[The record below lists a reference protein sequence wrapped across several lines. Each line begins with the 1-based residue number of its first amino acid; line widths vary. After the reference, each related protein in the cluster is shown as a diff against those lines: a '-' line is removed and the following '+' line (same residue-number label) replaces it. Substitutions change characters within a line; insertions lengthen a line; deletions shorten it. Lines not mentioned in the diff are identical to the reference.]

1 MNSNQEELK
10 MNEKALDNIIDE
22 YLKKVKKAL
31 PDWLKEKK
39 EHKEILADLSE
50 HIWQKANELS
60 DTGQATEM
68 SIRKAISHMGTP
80 QAIAKEYKRRGE
92 PKVYITK
99 EMWPLY
105 TRVLGI
111 VFVVIIALTL
121 FGSVMSYF
129 TELTSF
135 ETMIAS
141 IVEGIQ
147 VGLLT
152 AFAIITII
160 FAALSME
167 GYFPEDFKSK
177 KEQRMKRELVKK
189 AAAEGLPYSE
199 EERKLIKPFIKPV
212 GEIIGGCIGLI
223 FGIIFLLQP
232 FDPNILLPD
241 FSILLRF
248 FGAII
253 TIQGSLDIS
262 RGIIGNHKPAT
273 HQVIHGFTI
282 AAKLAVIPLLIILM
296 NRPEIFPWFSTPWIQ
311 VGIPVEFYEP
321 YRVIMTVIIV
331 IVCLTTI
338 EDIYKIIKIEKY
350 KI

>member
-1 MNSNQEELK
+1 
-10 MNEKALDNIIDE
+10 MNEKVLDDIINE

-39 EHKEILADLSE
+39 EHKEILAELSE
-50 HIWQKANELS
+50 HIWQKAIELS

-68 SIRKAISHMGTP
+68 SVRKAIDHMGTP

-111 VFVVIIALTL
+111 VFVVIIALTVV
-121 FGSVMSYF
+121 GSIVSYF
-129 TELTSF
+129 TNITSF

-141 IVEGIQ
+141 MIEGIQ
-147 VGLLT
+147 VGLLA
-152 AFAIITII
+152 AFVIITII
-160 FAALSME
+160 FTALSME

-177 KEQRMKRELVKK
+177 KEQRMKKELVKK

-199 EERKLIKPFIKPV
+199 VGEKPLKPFIKPV

-232 FDPNILLPD
+232 FDPTILLPD
-241 FSILLRF
+241 FSNLLRF
-248 FGAII
+248 FGAVII
-253 TIQGSLDIS
+253 IQGSLDIS
-262 RGIIGNHKPAT
+262 RGIIGNHKPTT

-296 NRPEIFPWFSTPWIQ
+296 NNPEIFPWFSTPWIQ
-311 VGIPVEFYEP
+311 VGLPVEFYEP
-321 YRVIMTVIIV
+321 YRSIIIVIIV

-350 KI
+350 KV

>member
-1 MNSNQEELK
+1 
-10 MNEKALDNIIDE
+10 
-22 YLKKVKKAL
+22 
-31 PDWLKEKK
+31 
-39 EHKEILADLSE
+39 
-50 HIWQKANELS
+50 
-60 DTGQATEM
+60 M
-68 SIRKAISHMGTP
+68 SIRRAISAMGTP
-80 QAIAKEYKRRGE
+80 HAIAKEYKRRGE

-111 VFVVIIALTL
+111 VFVVIIALTI
-121 FGSVMSYF
+121 FGSVISYF
-129 TELTSF
+129 TNITSF

-141 IVEGIQ
+141 MVEGIQ
-147 VGLLT
+147 VGLLA
-152 AFAIITII
+152 AFTIITII
-160 FAALSME
+160 FTALSME

-177 KEQRMKRELVKK
+177 KEQRMKKELVKK

-199 EERKLIKPFIKPV
+199 VEGKPLKPFIKPV
-212 GEIIGGCIGLI
+212 GEIISGCIGLI

-248 FGAII
+248 FGAVII
-253 TIQGSLDIS
+253 IHGSLDIS
-262 RGIIGNHKPAT
+262 RGIIGNHKPTT
-273 HQVIHGFTI
+273 HQTIHGFTI

-311 VGIPVEFYEP
+311 VGLPVELYEP
-321 YRVIMTVIIV
+321 FRTIIIVIIV

-338 EDIYKIIKIEKY
+338 EDIYKIIKVEKY

>member
-1 MNSNQEELK
+1 
-10 MNEKALDNIIDE
+10 MNEKVLDDIINE

-39 EHKEILADLSE
+39 EHKEILAEISE
-50 HIWQKANELS
+50 HIWQKAIELS
-60 DTGQATEM
+60 ETSQATEL
-68 SIRKAISHMGTP
+68 SVRKAIDHMGTP

-111 VFVVIIALTL
+111 VFVVIIALTV
-121 FGSVMSYF
+121 FGSIVSYF
-129 TELTSF
+129 TNITSF

-141 IVEGIQ
+141 MVEGIQ
-147 VGLLT
+147 VGLLA

-160 FAALSME
+160 FTALSME

-177 KEQRMKRELVKK
+177 KEQRMKKELVKK

-199 EERKLIKPFIKPV
+199 VGEKPIKPFIKPV

-232 FDPNILLPD
+232 FDPTILLPD
-241 FSILLRF
+241 FSNLLRF

-253 TIQGSLDIS
+253 IIQGSLDIS
-262 RGIIGNHKPAT
+262 RGIIGNHKPTT
-273 HQVIHGFTI
+273 HQVIHGFAI
-282 AAKLAVIPLLIILM
+282 AAKLAVIPLMIILM
-296 NRPEIFPWFSTPWIQ
+296 NNPGIFPWFSTPWIQ
-311 VGIPVEFYEP
+311 VGLPVEFYEP
-321 YRVIMTVIIV
+321 YRTIIIVIIV

-350 KI
+350 KV

>member
-1 MNSNQEELK
+1 MS
-10 MNEKALDNIIDE
+10 EKLLNDIVDE

-31 PDWLKEKK
+31 PDWLKEKN

-50 HIWQKANELS
+50 HIWQKAAELS

-68 SIRKAISHMGTP
+68 SVRKAISQMGTP
-80 QAIAKEYKRRGE
+80 ETIAKEYKRRGE

-111 VFVVIIALTL
+111 VFVVIIALTVV
-121 FGSVMSYF
+121 GAVVGYF
-129 TELTSF
+129 TELTSI
-135 ETMIAS
+135 ESMVAS
-141 IVEGIQ
+141 IVTGIQ
-147 VGLLT
+147 GGLLS

-177 KEQRMKRELVKK
+177 KEQRMQKALVEK
-189 AAAEGLPYSE
+189 AASEGLPYDE
-199 EERKLIKPFIKPV
+199 TEKPIKPFIKPV
-212 GEIIGGCIGLI
+212 GEIVGGCIAMI
-223 FGIIFLLQP
+223 IGIIFLLQP
-232 FDPNILLPD
+232 FESTIFLPE

-248 FGAII
+248 FGGLMII
-253 TIQGSLDIS
+253 EASLDIS

-282 AAKLAVIPLLIILM
+282 VAKLAVIPLFIILM
-296 NRPEIFPWFSTPWIQ
+296 NRPDIMPWFSSPWVQ
-311 VGIPVEFYEP
+311 VGLPVEFYEP
-321 YRVIMTVIIV
+321 FRAIITVIIV

-338 EDIYKIIKIEKY
+338 EDIYKIVKIQNY